1 MRLIQDYKNSFPSSL
16 MPVQNKL
23 ECLSPTSSFLVTVLH
38 WLERPEPTQCPH
50 FTSKYQGSL
59 KILPRRTY
67 PAYHARGQV
76 TEFAQKH
83 ATMLKA
89 SLISD
94 ILMSSSIIVDYQFGL
109 GLQIQTLQLKQSEC
123 PSPTLLQNKQKHQSL
138 AGFVQ
143 FKVNGLPCSTLLCLA

>member
-16 MPVQNKL
+16 MSVQNKL
-23 ECLSPTSSFLVTVLH
+23 ECPSPTSSFLVTVLH

-76 TEFAQKH
+76 TESAQKH
-83 ATMLKA
+83 AVMLKA

-94 ILMSSSIIVDYQFGL
+94 TFRSSTIMIDYQIFFEKVA
-109 GLQIQTLQLKQSEC
+109 LQFMQPESRSL
-123 PSPTLLQNKQKHQSL
+123 TLLQNQLGHSSL

-143 FKVNGLPCSTLLCLA
+143 F